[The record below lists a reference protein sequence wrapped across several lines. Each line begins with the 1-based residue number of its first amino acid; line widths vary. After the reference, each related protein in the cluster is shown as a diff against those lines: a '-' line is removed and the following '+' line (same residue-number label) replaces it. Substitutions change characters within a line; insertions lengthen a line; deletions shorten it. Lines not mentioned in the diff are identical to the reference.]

1 MIEIKNRFTGGII
14 HSGDFQSVK
23 ECLLDAIKNDANLRG
38 ANLRGADLRYAN
50 LEDANLRGADL
61 RYANLED
68 ANLLGANLLDADLG
82 DADLRYADL
91 LGANLRYADLGD
103 ADLGGANLGGANL
116 RYANLRGADLRYAN
130 LGDADLRWCA
140 GNKCEI
146 KSLWFSDV
154 YPITYTS
161 EYMQIGCER
170 HKIADWWEF
179 DDKRILKMDGKTA
192 LKFWRENKDL
202 IKQIVDANPA
212 KPTGKESDK

>member
-50 LEDANLRGADL
+50 LED
-61 RYANLED
+61 
-68 ANLLGANLLDADLG
+68 
-82 DADLRYADL
+82 
-91 LGANLRYADLGD
+91 
-103 ADLGGANLGGANL
+103 
-116 RYANLRGADLRYAN
+116 ANLRGADLRYAN

>member
-68 ANLLGANLLDADLG
+68 ANLLGANLL
-82 DADLRYADL
+82 
-91 LGANLRYADLGD
+91 D

>member
-38 ANLRGADLRYAN
+38 
-50 LEDANLRGADL
+50 
-61 RYANLED
+61 
-68 ANLLGANLLDADLG
+68 
-82 DADLRYADL
+82 
-91 LGANLRYADLGD
+91 
-103 ADLGGANLGGANL
+103 
-116 RYANLRGADLRYAN
+116 ANLRGADLRYAN